1 MKHWIP
7 PQIIF
12 FLSVLISVG
21 AVWGLTG
28 CTTPEQ
34 IDPESAVI
42 TAGAI
47 TITRA
52 DFTQELEM
60 KLISYSYTIKDRPDE
75 YNSMVLDLVSDLS
88 DEAVLLAAA
97 DAKGIEVSSEELD
110 AAVAEFK
117 KDYPEDSFDKMLLD
131 RAILFTVWKK
141 SLKKDMV
148 IQKLIRRELV
158 AAQEI
163 NPRDMI
169 AFHGRLADEAG
180 DKDNA
185 ASNAM
190 NEQDLVKQLRLEK
203 SQDAFEKWMQGLKSQ
218 YPVQINQP
226 GVRAFLVN

>member
-1 MKHWIP
+1 M
-7 PQIIF
+7 
-12 FLSVLISVG
+12 SVLISVG
-21 AVWGLTG
+21 ALWGVTG
-28 CTTPEQ
+28 CTNPEP
-34 IDPESAVI
+34 IDPQSAVI

-60 KLISYSYTIKDRPDE
+60 KLAGYPYTIKDHPDE
-75 YNSMVLDLVSDLS
+75 YNGMVLDLVSDLT

-97 DAKGIEVSSEELD
+97 DAKGIEVSSQELD
-110 AAVAEFK
+110 SAVAEFK

-169 AFHGRLADEAG
+169 AFYDRLADQNSEQ
-180 DKDNA
+180 DNA
-185 ASNAM
+185 ASSAM

-203 SQDAFEKWMQGLKSQ
+203 SQNAYEKWMQELKNQ

-226 GVRAFLVN
+226 GVTAFLVN